1 MIVLFTKSFNNSV
14 SVRYP
19 WVWLHGKHTLKYFGF
34 LFLFAI
40 IGLVFAACSSDG
52 GETELRN
59 RADLYW
65 KYRSAGQTDLIY
77 DLEYPVLRNQMDK
90 NTYIKRYAPVVKYRE
105 PTIEA
110 VQIDESGNAADV
122 RIKVIAG
129 VRPRG
134 AKNTFERPFSI
145 NDRWVKADD
154 GVWYHVPKSRVKKK

>member
-1 MIVLFTKSFNNSV
+1 L
-14 SVRYP
+14 
-19 WVWLHGKHTLKYFGF
+19 G
-34 LFLFAI
+34 
-40 IGLVFAACSSDG
+40 GLFAACAPDG

-59 RADLYW
+59 RANLYW
-65 KYRSAGQTDLIY
+65 KYRSAGQTDLMY
-77 DLEYPVLRNQMDK
+77 DMEYPVLRNQIDK
-90 NTYIKRYAPVVKYRE
+90 NTYIKRYALVVKYRE
-105 PTIEA
+105 PVIES
-110 VQIDESGNAADV
+110 VQIDESGIAADV

>member
-1 MIVLFTKSFNNSV
+1 LFTF
-14 SVRYP
+14 
-19 WVWLHGKHTLKYFGF
+19 
-34 LFLFAI
+34 
-40 IGLVFAACSSDG
+40 IGGVFVACTPDG

-65 KYRSAGQTDLIY
+65 NYRSTGQTDLMY
-77 DLEYPVLRNQMDK
+77 DMEYPVLRNQMEK

-105 PTIEA
+105 PVIET

-154 GVWYHVPKSRVKKK
+154 GVWYHVPKSSVNKK